1 VVLIDFLRANAD
13 IFAWSPSDMPGIPR
27 EVAGHSL
34 DILPHSRAAQERLR
48 RFDEDRRR
56 AIGVELRKLLEA
68 GFIKEVFH
76 PTWLTNP
83 VLVKKNNGKWRMCV
97 DYTSLNKA
105 CPNVPFP
112 LPRID
117 QIVDSTAGCELLC
130 FLDAYSGYH
139 QIKMKE
145 SDQLT
150 TSFITPF
157 GMYCYVTMSFG
168 LRNAGATYQRCMQHV
183 FGDHIGRTVE
193 AYVDDIVIKTRKADD
208 LVDDLRVVFDYL
220 RANGVKLNPEKC
232 VFGVPRGMLLG
243 YIVSQRGIEPNL
255 EKVTAL
261 ERMGPIRDLK
271 GVQKVLGCLTAL
283 SRFISRLGEKGQ
295 PLYRLLKKHERFSW
309 TVEAQEALDKL
320 KATLAHAPILTP
332 PRGDEPLYLYVAAS
346 TQVVSVVIVVE
357 CAEEGHAL
365 PVQQLVYYISEVLS

>member
-48 RFDEDRRR
+48 RFDEDRCR